1 MLHVYLVH
9 FYVEIMK
16 KQLSLLV
23 SALLLS
29 NASFAFT
36 PHQEPLV
43 KQNPPK
49 PNILMVLDTVLVKP
63 QWTHSLYNSHTQQD
77 SCSRYMYEDALN
89 CNTVY
94 IQQYLFSSLLYS
106 KCFV

>member
-1 MLHVYLVH
+1 MRLIFLQFKDYKIQQLIIRKTDLDSIA
-9 FYVEIMK
+9 EICI
-16 KQLSLLV
+16 S
-23 SALLLS
+23 
-29 NASFAFT
+29 T
-36 PHQEPLV
+36 WG
-43 KQNPPK
+43 
-49 PNILMVLDTVLVKP
+49 VLVKP